1 MKRELLRINHLSD
14 RYNRTRKLENVS
26 LCILEGECVGFLG
39 LTYSGKDLLVD
50 LLTGK
55 IAEGN
60 GQKDIY
66 LGGIQVKDWKE
77 LNGYIYRIHMENYQ
91 IDDWTVAEYLGL
103 VESGGWGGFLR
114 RGRLEEE
121 AQRDLQ
127 DLDLDFDVSCKM
139 KHTVFLKKRGRQ
151 C

>member
-1 MKRELLRINHLSD
+1 M
-14 RYNRTRKLENVS
+14 
-26 LCILEGECVGFLG
+26 GFLG

-60 GQKDIY
+60 GKKDIY

-77 LNGYIYRIHMENYQ
+77 LNGYIYRIHVENYQ

-103 VESGGWGGFLR
+103 VESGGWGGLLR
-114 RGRLEEE
+114 RGEVIPSVELTYTADTKNYIDGKIASYHAM
-121 AQRDLQ
+121 AQANQIAMMSLLPDETQATMIEKDQENL
-127 DLDLDFDVSCKM
+127 L
-139 KHTVFLKKRGRQ
+139 GGI
-151 C
+151 

>member
-1 MKRELLRINHLSD
+1 
-14 RYNRTRKLENVS
+14 
-26 LCILEGECVGFLG
+26 
-39 LTYSGKDLLVD
+39 
-50 LLTGK
+50 
-55 IAEGN
+55 
-60 GQKDIY
+60 
-66 LGGIQVKDWKE
+66 
-77 LNGYIYRIHMENYQ
+77 MENYQ

-103 VESGGWGGFLR
+103 EESGGWGGFLR